1 VLADALTQDALLER
15 LEALVTPLRERA
27 PETERLRQLPEATI
41 SDALDSG
48 FLGAFRPSAY
58 GGSGLGLSALANG
71 TRILAHGCA
80 SSAWT
85 LVFLAQHAWMAGKM
99 PLAMRERLL
108 GSGEVP
114 LIAGAL
120 ATIGTAVKV
129 DGGYLVSGRSEWN
142 SAIAHS
148 SWASLKARLD
158 VDGELLNFYL
168 PVSDVQREDRW
179 HTAGMRGTSS
189 DTFVATD
196 VFVTDDL
203 AVPMSVLATSSEPHP
218 DEPFIDYPYIATVSI
233 TCSGVVLGAAE
244 EALRLF
250 EDKMRTRVLVFSADE
265 RQADQ
270 PFAQMRLGEAH
281 LKMTMARELWD
292 SCIRE
297 MDDRCG
303 TGGTMTVAQRVGIRA
318 KCALVVQECRDVIA
332 LIMNAAGGSSYFL
345 SAPLQRIQRDVEV
358 LKSHAMFDWDRT
370 AQLQGRLRLGMRA
383 QPTDLV

>member
-1 VLADALTQDALLER
+1 MLTHELLLER
-15 LEALVTPLRERA
+15 LELMVPDLRERA
-27 PETERLRQLPEATI
+27 VETERLRQLPDQTVK
-41 SDALDSG
+41 DALDSG
-48 FLGAFRPSAY
+48 FLGAFRPKAY
-58 GGSGLGLSALANG
+58 GGSGLGLVSLANG

-108 GSGEVP
+108 GTGAEVP

-120 ATIGTAVKV
+120 ATIGSATKV
-129 DGGYLVSGRSEWN
+129 EGGYLVSGRSEWN

-148 SWASLKARLD
+148 EWASLKARCD
-158 VDGELLNFYL
+158 DDLLNFYI
-168 PVSDVQREDRW
+168 PVSEVERENRW
-179 HTAGMRGTSS
+179 HTAGMRGTNS

-196 VFVTDDL
+196 VFVTDAL

-233 TCSGVVLGAAE
+233 TCSAVVLGSAE

-270 PFAQMRLGEAH
+270 PFAQMRLGEAS
-281 LKMTMARELWD
+281 LKMSTARELWD

-297 MDDRCG
+297 MDEYCG
-303 TGGTMTVAQRVGIRA
+303 SGGSMTVAQRVGIRA

-332 LIMNAAGGSSYFL
+332 LIMNAAGGSAYFL

-383 QPTDLV
+383 SPTDLV